1 MCTRAIKFIRL
12 GSLPIGYPKTWGN
25 KRINWERGMVV
36 SNPYKVHTFQS
47 QGDKT
52 APASEM
58 ADRFADI
65 VGVEGEGRGLWE

>member
-1 MCTRAIKFIRL
+1 
-12 GSLPIGYPKTWGN
+12 
-25 KRINWERGMVV
+25 MVV

-65 VGVEGEGRGLWE
+65 VGVEGEGRGLWEQGAIAFGEGLGQPLGHLWFFKNYNRN